1 MAFCATL
8 ATVISGSRQVS
19 AWVLDSVND
28 PLAGGGCFGGVVLEQ
43 VDFASLTSSPAL
55 AFTADQVGVLQTL
68 AANPPTNSQFTAQEV
83 TALKYMAANPS
94 PFNLSVEDGGLVAA
108 AVVGVWLVAW
118 ASKALITTLKNDGLP
133 TE

>member
-1 MAFCATL
+1 MAFCTTL
-8 ATVISGSRQVS
+8 GTVVAGGHTYQ
-19 AWVLDSVND
+19 AWVFDTVND
-28 PLAGGGCFGGVVLEQ
+28 PLVGAGCYGGVVLEQ
-43 VDFASLTSSPAL
+43 SEFISATTNPAL
-55 AFTADQVGVLQTL
+55 AFTSEQVGVLQTL

-83 TALKYMAANPS
+83 TALKYLAANPS

-118 ASKALITTLKNDGLP
+118 ASKALITTLKNDGLS

>member
-8 ATVISGSRQVS
+8 GTVVSGGHTYS
-19 AWVLDSVND
+19 AWVLDTVND
-28 PLAGGGCFGGVVLEQ
+28 PLVGAGCYGGVLLEQ
-43 VDFASLTSSPAL
+43 AEFVSVSTSPAL